1 MENGNQEPR
10 RLADAKLTE
19 DMLEDHLPT
28 LSKIVEHSR
37 KSSSDENAPPTGR
50 FLKECVTVEVWQEA
64 DGSESIVVVGDS
76 KLESLVL
83 KGVLHDGIYALAHRG
98 DPAWA
103 PKQ

>member
-1 MENGNQEPR
+1 MENGKEPR

-37 KSSSDENAPPTGR
+37 KNSSDESPPSKGR

-76 KLESLVL
+76 KLESLEL

-103 PKQ
+103 PKS

>member
-1 MENGNQEPR
+1 MENGNEPR

-19 DMLEDHLPT
+19 EMLEDHLPT
-28 LSKIVEHSR
+28 LSKIVEHTR
-37 KSSSDENAPPTGR
+37 KSSLDGDSAPSGR

-76 KLESLVL
+76 KLESLEL

-98 DPAWA
+98 DPEWA
-103 PKQ
+103 PK

>member
-28 LSKIVEHSR
+28 LSKIVEHKR
-37 KSSSDENAPPTGR
+37 KSSSDGNSPTGR

-76 KLESLVL
+76 KLESLEL

-103 PKQ
+103 PKS